1 MEKQIDIHIFGMD
14 DKLFQKLFPIKKN
27 SIEEKDIGKIEIRK
41 EIFEIN
47 KNDEDVN
54 LFVPPI
60 VEIFRKKYRIIW
72 NAYKYLE
79 LTDNNAKKILT
90 YFYKKNNRD
99 ENINSIV
106 IKFNNSY
113 MKDFSMVINKM
124 QKNKP
129 FVLNVLKDNEIN
141 ENDFQLFK
149 CPEYVSYI
157 KDCNNYNEEIQF
169 IRFIKTI
176 NSYIIDKQIYFFEL
190 NSTFDYL
197 FNPKCFVECNIL
209 LIGESRAGK
218 SCFIN
223 RVFNKLVSHE
233 DANLESITNS
243 STQYTF
249 KKGNVGIKFIDTPG
263 IMNNSIIK
271 LIKQIIDQYFG
282 KIHLIYFFIK
292 SQSNL
297 ENCIEILKYIK
308 LKNEKN
314 VKEGNKKI
322 PLLFI
327 KNGENL
333 KITNEIPPF
342 FKYLKTLLNV
352 NKLLEL
358 YDDKF
363 NQKENK
369 EINEDE
375 LFNENED
382 DNNYD
387 YYSEGN
393 IVQIHIP
400 TGKNIDKIF
409 KLSKEYLIQ
418 NNKYLI
424 EEENNELIQ
433 MRQYTQKLIE
443 FFIKE
448 EIENKT
454 LDNSEKK
461 GKEKLL
467 EITNAFI
474 SIKKLDSSILN
485 NLEILNIKK
494 GNNFKMALGTLSGII
509 SFPLLFASA
518 FLPTIVCFGWFK
530 FIFLFF
536 DEYILDLSIQYGF
549 DENDLIKYDI
559 KKYLSKENNEDN
571 EDSKKLIIN
580 RKKFLEKLLFYIGP
594 IQCLIKA
601 KELSKELFDLFE
613 ELKNKKEKEWITY
626 KIHEFK

>member
-41 EIFEIN
+41 EIFEIE

-54 LFVPPI
+54 LFVPAI
-60 VEIFRKKYRIIW
+60 FEIFRKKYRIIW

-190 NSTFDYL
+190 NSTFDSL

-209 LIGESRAGK
+209 LIGESRVGK

-342 FKYLKTLLNV
+342 F
-352 NKLLEL
+352 
-358 YDDKF
+358 
-363 NQKENK
+363 
-369 EINEDE
+369 
-375 LFNENED
+375 
-382 DNNYD
+382 
-387 YYSEGN
+387 
-393 IVQIHIP
+393 
-400 TGKNIDKIF
+400 
-409 KLSKEYLIQ
+409 
-418 NNKYLI
+418 
-424 EEENNELIQ
+424 
-433 MRQYTQKLIE
+433 
-443 FFIKE
+443 
-448 EIENKT
+448 
-454 LDNSEKK
+454 
-461 GKEKLL
+461 
-467 EITNAFI
+467 
-474 SIKKLDSSILN
+474 
-485 NLEILNIKK
+485 
-494 GNNFKMALGTLSGII
+494 II
-509 SFPLLFASA
+509 
-518 FLPTIVCFGWFK
+518 
-530 FIFLFF
+530 
-536 DEYILDLSIQYGF
+536 
-549 DENDLIKYDI
+549 
-559 KKYLSKENNEDN
+559 
-571 EDSKKLIIN
+571 
-580 RKKFLEKLLFYIGP
+580 
-594 IQCLIKA
+594 
-601 KELSKELFDLFE
+601 
-613 ELKNKKEKEWITY
+613 
-626 KIHEFK
+626 